1 MKYLTFLLLSIAL
14 CSCAYQQSTHT
25 FVYHGTDAIPSN
37 KQFYYV
43 AYGVT
48 GTSSALYN
56 VRGGGHVRDGLVADA
71 KLDLRTNSPL
81 QANQAYA
88 NLSIDVIR
96 TETGI
101 VTDGTPSI
109 SQVQLTCVVSADII
123 QYCDE
128 LPESTEVDTEI
139 ITLDQLDAFN
149 SKATE
154 SSRPVNNDVKVLD
167 QIGVENE
174 AIVNQNQENNEAI
187 AEQQSTQEL
196 VVTKEK
202 WDGVSIWY
210 GGENKKEWDRNKPQT
225 GIEAV
230 VTGIKD
236 DYYIIEYMNSK
247 GFQKKKYVLMDSELL
262 LYRAN

>member
-128 LPESTEVDTEI
+128 LPEKPKTRTDI
-139 ITLDQLDAFN
+139 IKLDQLQGSESED
-149 SKATE
+149 TE
-154 SSRPVNNDVKVLD
+154 QSSQDQLETETSTGGGSTTNGGNNWQK
-167 QIGVENE
+167 I
-174 AIVNQNQENNEAI
+174 I
-187 AEQQSTQEL
+187 
-196 VVTKEK
+196 EK
-202 WDGVSIWY
+202 GDWDGKSLWY
-210 GGENKKEWDRNKPQT
+210 AGNMKTLDITKPELWTKCVIIDEWLDRWKIEFLNPETNKT
-225 GIEAV
+225 
-230 VTGIKD
+230 
-236 DYYIIEYMNSK
+236 
-247 GFQKKKYVLMDSELL
+247 KKKWIDKTSYQIAPR
-262 LYRAN
+262 YPN